1 MATTRYP
8 RLKLAISALSA
19 ASVIAGAA
27 YFRSAQ
33 DAQVIQ
39 ADDSAQSTVITTTYQ
54 PATAPA
60 TAAQS
65 TPATTTTAAPSATA
79 TTAKTAKTAATTAK
93 TSRGS

>member
-8 RLKLAISALSA
+8 RLKLLISALSA

-33 DAQVIQ
+33 NVPSDTTAASGV
-39 ADDSAQSTVITTTYQ
+39 AQSAVVTTAYQ
-54 PATAPA
+54 SGATGTNIAAVA
-60 TAAQS
+60 TRAAN
-65 TPATTTTAAPSATA
+65 TTTTAR
-79 TTAKTAKTAATTAK
+79 

>member
-33 DAQVIQ
+33 DSGVIEAGDTSQ
-39 ADDSAQSTVITTTYQ
+39 SAANTTTYQ
-54 PATAPA
+54 PSTLQTTTAQSAIATSTAPA
-60 TAAQS
+60 ATRTAITNS
-65 TPATTTTAAPSATA
+65 A
-79 TTAKTAKTAATTAK
+79 TTAR